1 MVRTRR
7 SRGALLSEDSSDD
20 DAEVVAETKTG
31 ETLRPIEDVVDEIDG
46 VVDDAVL
53 GIAQFSRINSQAHL
67 ALVIWTFCYCRV
79 YQGG

>member
-46 VVDDAVL
+46 VVDDAAAEDA
-53 GIAQFSRINSQAHL
+53 GTSTSAETTGSSPAQYRMNAD
-67 ALVIWTFCYCRV
+67 T
-79 YQGG
+79 